1 MLLCPPSRQDKHLRS
16 HLPPLNASRSV
27 LIKLSWNLRLERKT
41 EVMSIPQNNVTEK
54 NQMFDA
60 GHPKPVLWDNPE
72 GWGGEGDGRGV
83 QDIGTHEYP
92 WPIHVDVW
100 QKPS

>member
-60 GHPKPVLWDNPE
+60 GHPSQSSVTTFRNQL
-72 GWGGEGDGRGV
+72 GW
-83 QDIGTHEYP
+83 
-92 WPIHVDVW
+92 
-100 QKPS
+100 